1 MKFFD
6 SPEMRQTLKR
16 YLRAQ
21 MSIKN
26 IDYRSL
32 SQRLA
37 KLGVEQTE
45 GTLRNKI
52 NKGNLGAQ
60 LFMYLLLALDV
71 KALDL
76 AQIEELLT
84 DIEREMQ

>member
-6 SPEMRQTLKR
+6 SPAMRQTLKR

-21 MSIKN
+21 MGMKN

-37 KLGVEQTE
+37 QLGVAQTE

-60 LFMYLLLALDV
+60 LLMYLLLAMEI

-76 AQIEELLT
+76 QQLKGLLT
-84 DIEREMQ
+84 EIEHEME

>member
-16 YLRAQ
+16 YIRAQ

-37 KLGVEQTE
+37 QLGVEQTE

-60 LFMYLLLALDV
+60 LFMYLLLAMEIKV
-71 KALDL
+71 MDL
-76 AQIEELLT
+76 QQIAELLSE
-84 DIEREMQ
+84 IELEMG

>member
-6 SPEMRQTLKR
+6 SPAMRQTLKR

-21 MSIKN
+21 MGMKN

-37 KLGVEQTE
+37 QLGVAQTE

-60 LFMYLLLALDV
+60 LFMYLLLAMEI

-76 AQIEELLT
+76 QQLKDLLAEIEH
-84 DIEREMQ
+84 EME